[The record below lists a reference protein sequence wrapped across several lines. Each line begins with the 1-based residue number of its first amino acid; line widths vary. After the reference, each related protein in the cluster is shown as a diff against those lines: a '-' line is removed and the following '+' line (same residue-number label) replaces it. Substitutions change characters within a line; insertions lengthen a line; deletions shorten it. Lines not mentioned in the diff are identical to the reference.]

1 MSYRATR
8 DLVWGQGCPYNNL
21 SKCKVAYMDLHGII
35 PWRSCDFEY
44 WIYHILRLVIITAQ
58 IVEIA
63 GFVILEKKGVLN
75 ISRGAHTV
83 QYRQISV
90 TIPYLN
96 AKMLNSG
103 EVYKQVSGVR
113 LRSRVS

>member
-1 MSYRATR
+1 MCQSAR
-8 DLVWGQGCPYNNL
+8 
-21 SKCKVAYMDLHGII
+21 LHTWIYSII

-63 GFVILEKKGVLN
+63 GFLSFQKVRVLN
-75 ISRGAHTV
+75 ISHFAHTF

-90 TIPYLN
+90 N
-96 AKMLNSG
+96 MAH
-103 EVYKQVSGVR
+103 VDR
-113 LRSRVS
+113 C